1 MGLMI
6 LRALVASDLPAVSA
20 LLSPEAMLLTSVTLA
35 CLGLVVMLLSRRR
48 GQVVDPEDPMPRGE
62 ACLAAVLEP
71 KQKPPLRA
79 PEPQGTFAVGLQ
91 TTPPEPVGCAA
102 AAGAQFAAAVTTL
115 PERSELA
122 HLNSADAALEP
133 AHPRVQSIP
142 GKSADTQIATPP
154 TPAPAC
160 GASALIAKAAQLLP
174 QVFTPP
180 AGHAARPRIARGPGG
195 FQPGARFSRSQQA
208 FLRVPVALTGSDESG
223 VPFREESGTLILL
236 PQGAVLPMKQRV
248 RPGDRLGLFSSS
260 RQMEV
265 PCTVFGALQGKDGKM
280 LVEIEF
286 AEPQKHF
293 WPVSFPAWAGNS
305 PGNTAGSTAT
315 GPASPERTP
324 ALDSPGT

>member
-1 MGLMI
+1 MGLMT

-35 CLGLVVMLLSRRR
+35 CLGLSVMLLSRRR
-48 GQVVDPEDPMPRGE
+48 REAMDPENAVPRGE
-62 ACLAAVLEP
+62 ACLAAALEA
-71 KQKPPLRA
+71 KQKSPLCA
-79 PEPQGTFAVGLQ
+79 PEPQGTFAVAFA
-91 TTPPEPVGCAA
+91 TTPPKPAESAAPVAA
-102 AAGAQFAAAVTTL
+102 QMAAAVTTL
-115 PERSELA
+115 PERPELVHA
-122 HLNSADAALEP
+122 NRADGALDPAQPRVQGIPENSADSQ
-133 AHPRVQSIP
+133 V
-142 GKSADTQIATPP
+142 ATPQ
-154 TPAPAC
+154 TPAPPR

-208 FLRVPVALTGSDESG
+208 FLRVPVVLTGSDESG

-236 PQGAVLPMKQRV
+236 PQGAVIPMKQRV
-248 RPGDRLGLFSSS
+248 RPGDRLGLFNSS

-305 PGNTAGSTAT
+305 PGNTAESTAS
-315 GPASPERTP
+315 GPASPQRTP